1 MPQLTTE
8 AQVFIVE
15 KLIETKS
22 LYLSQCPPPPPSCR
36 GGGGRGVGLKNV
48 QCWQKGGFALFQFFE
63 GESEFFQGGPED
75 FLKVIFNGWLN
86 IT

>member
-36 GGGGRGVGLKNV
+36 GGGG
-48 QCWQKGGFALFQFFE
+48 GGGGG
-63 GESEFFQGGPED
+63 GE
-75 FLKVIFNGWLN
+75 KC
-86 IT
+86 

>member
-36 GGGGRGVGLKNV
+36 GGGGRGVWLKNV

-75 FLKVIFNGWLN
+75 FLKVIFNG
-86 IT
+86 

>member
-1 MPQLTTE
+1 MPQLTTK

-36 GGGGRGVGLKNV
+36 GAGGGVAEKCSMLAKRGI
-48 QCWQKGGFALFQFFE
+48 CTF
-63 GESEFFQGGPED
+63 S
-75 FLKVIFNGWLN
+75 IF
-86 IT
+86 

>member
-1 MPQLTTE
+1 MPQLITE

-36 GGGGRGVGLKNV
+36 GGGGEGGVAEKCSMLAKRGI
-48 QCWQKGGFALFQFFE
+48 CTF
-63 GESEFFQGGPED
+63 S
-75 FLKVIFNGWLN
+75 IF
-86 IT
+86 

>member
-36 GGGGRGVGLKNV
+36 GGGCVAEKCSMLAKRGI
-48 QCWQKGGFALFQFFE
+48 CTF
-63 GESEFFQGGPED
+63 S
-75 FLKVIFNGWLN
+75 IF
-86 IT
+86 

>member
-36 GGGGRGVGLKNV
+36 GGGGRGVWLKNV

-63 GESEFFQGGPED
+63 GESELFQGGPED
-75 FLKVIFNGWLN
+75 FLKVIFNG
-86 IT
+86 